1 MPHLSIHIS
10 GEEELKPLRGVRVL
24 TLAANVPGPVAAA
37 RLHALGADV
46 IKIEPPAGDPLARI
60 SPAWYESLAAGQRVV
75 HLDLKERGGRARL
88 DGLLTETD
96 LLLTSTRP
104 AALGRLSL
112 NWAELH
118 ARYPRLSHV
127 AITGY
132 LSPDTDRAGH
142 DLTYQAEL
150 GLLSP
155 PFLPRTLLAD
165 LAGAESATS
174 AALALLLARERSK
187 RGGYAQ
193 VSLMETARAF
203 AKPLRYG
210 VTARGGPLGG
220 GYSGYNLYRTRDGW
234 VAVAALEPHFW
245 QRLQSGLGVSNPT
258 AEELARVFLT
268 RTTAEW
274 AAWGTTHDLPLAPV
288 REIVPESD

>member
-1 MPHLSIHIS
+1 MPHLNIHIS
-10 GEEELKPLRGVRVL
+10 DEEELKPLRGVRVL
-24 TLAANVPGPVAAA
+24 TLAVNVPGPVAAA

-46 IKIEPPAGDPLARI
+46 VKVEPPAGDPLAHI

-75 HLDLKERGGRARL
+75 RLDLKEPGGRARL
-88 DGLLTETD
+88 DGLLTESD

-112 NWAELH
+112 RWAELQ
-118 ARYPRLSHV
+118 ARSSRLSHV
-127 AITGY
+127 AIIGY

-155 PFLPRTLLAD
+155 PLLPRTLLAD
-165 LAGAESATS
+165 LAGAERAVS
-174 AALALLLARERSK
+174 AALALLLARERSG

-193 VSLMETARAF
+193 VSLMEAARAF
-203 AKPLRYG
+203 ADSLCYG
-210 VTARGGPLGG
+210 VTTPGGPLGG
-220 GYSGYNLYRTRDGW
+220 GVSGYNLYRTQDGW
-234 VAVAALEPHFW
+234 VAVAALEPHFRE
-245 QRLQSGLGVSNPT
+245 RLQSGLGVSNPT
-258 AEELARVFLT
+258 TEELARVFLT

-274 AAWGTTHDLPLAPV
+274 VAWGTARDLPLAPV
-288 REIVPESD
+288 RETVPESD